1 MAAIQISA
9 RTLRWLG
16 GLLLLTGI
24 GIRVNNALRFR
35 AELGFDAAGN
45 LEYLHYLQSS
55 WALPSPE
62 SMWSASHPPF
72 FYYAAGGFWRGL
84 RAIGLDDWLLP
95 ALALTFSALGLLV
108 VAAAVAMVRRIDPE
122 DVLRRAVAGGLILFL
137 PVHIYMSPMV
147 GEEVLLSLL
156 VSLVLVG
163 AAWRMPQLPRP
174 GETVLIGLLCGL
186 AVLTKLSGIL
196 VVLAVGATWLLAAWR
211 TGAWR
216 TALFRCALMAGV
228 TLVVGGWFYLHNWQS
243 YGYFYPQD
251 LAIHQKMFELPPGV
265 RGVLDYLRIPLAT
278 WTDPQLLNPDLLRSV
293 WGSTYATVY
302 FDGHRHFLPNSVGAS
317 RLGGAI
323 LAFALVPTVA
333 FFVGLIRGMGRAV
346 AEPGGRDTLLVAMV
360 GISLAGYVAFTW
372 SNPWFVT
379 LKGSYLLVL
388 CLPFAVYASEALVAW
403 VRGPGLGARAIVAAL
418 VALVILVAAGFTL
431 GPIFDKRDRG
441 VHKARQVSSHQ
452 GLQPFERTASVRLP
466 EARLSQPTQAT

>member
-156 VSLVLVG
+156 VSLVLLGV
-163 AAWRMPQLPRP
+163 AWRMPRWPRP
-174 GETVLIGLLCGL
+174 GETVLIGLL
-186 AVLTKLSGIL
+186 
-196 VVLAVGATWLLAAWR
+196 
-211 TGAWR
+211 
-216 TALFRCALMAGV
+216 
-228 TLVVGGWFYLHNWQS
+228 
-243 YGYFYPQD
+243 
-251 LAIHQKMFELPPGV
+251 
-265 RGVLDYLRIPLAT
+265 
-278 WTDPQLLNPDLLRSV
+278 
-293 WGSTYATVY
+293 
-302 FDGHRHFLPNSVGAS
+302 
-317 RLGGAI
+317 
-323 LAFALVPTVA
+323 
-333 FFVGLIRGMGRAV
+333 
-346 AEPGGRDTLLVAMV
+346 
-360 GISLAGYVAFTW
+360 
-372 SNPWFVT
+372 
-379 LKGSYLLVL
+379 
-388 CLPFAVYASEALVAW
+388 
-403 VRGPGLGARAIVAAL
+403 
-418 VALVILVAAGFTL
+418 
-431 GPIFDKRDRG
+431 
-441 VHKARQVSSHQ
+441 
-452 GLQPFERTASVRLP
+452 
-466 EARLSQPTQAT
+466 